1 MTLRFE
7 IRLDPYARRALDTI
21 DKAPRRRILERI
33 AALADDPRPAGAVML
48 RGRHGDLR
56 LRVGDYR
63 VIYTVDD
70 AILLVLVIDL
80 GHRRD
85 VCA

>member
-1 MTLRFE
+1 
-7 IRLDPYARRALDTI
+7 
-21 DKAPRRRILERI
+21 
-33 AALADDPRPAGAVML
+33 ML

-56 LRVGDYR
+56 LRVGGYR

-70 AILLVLVIDL
+70 AILLGLVIDL

-85 VCA
+85 IYA

>member
-1 MTLRFE
+1 MRF
-7 IRLDPYARRALDTI
+7 DPYARRALDTI

-33 AALADDPRPAGAVML
+33 AALADDPRPAGVVML

-85 VCA
+85 IYT